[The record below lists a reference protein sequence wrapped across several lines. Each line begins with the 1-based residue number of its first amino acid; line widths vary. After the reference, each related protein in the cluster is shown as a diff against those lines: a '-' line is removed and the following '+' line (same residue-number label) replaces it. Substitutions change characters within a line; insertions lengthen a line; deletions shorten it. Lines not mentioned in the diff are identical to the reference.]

1 MGALKKAKLFM
12 KSNFTNCPTTCSNC
26 RGELLEEDV
35 PLITSVLETQ
45 KSAKAKVKKS
55 PKSNLN
61 QVSPNLSRTS
71 IKYAG

>member
-35 PLITSVLETQ
+35 PLITSVFRYTKIS
-45 KSAKAKVKKS
+45 KSKS
-55 PKSNLN
+55 
-61 QVSPNLSRTS
+61 
-71 IKYAG
+71 